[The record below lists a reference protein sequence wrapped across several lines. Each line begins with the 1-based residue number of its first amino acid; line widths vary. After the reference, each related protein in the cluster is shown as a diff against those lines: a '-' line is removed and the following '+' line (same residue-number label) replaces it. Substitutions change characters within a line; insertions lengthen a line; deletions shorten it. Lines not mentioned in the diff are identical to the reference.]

1 MGLAFLIIVLSVT
14 VMAAEVIKE
23 LAFDDP
29 SALGTVIASDAKV
42 KANGRNSVSIET
54 KGPTTICLGEVTGLQ
69 VDETQLLYEA
79 KVKSELSEGVAYLE
93 MWCHVGGGQYFS
105 RGMNSVVKGNSAWK
119 TLTTPFLLQK
129 GQVAEKVVLN
139 VVIQGKGKIWVSDVK
154 LSRKPLG

>member
-1 MGLAFLIIVLSVT
+1 MGLAFLIILLSVT
-14 VMAAEVIKE
+14 VMPAEVIKE
-23 LAFDDP
+23 LAFDD
-29 SALGTVIASDAKV
+29 SSELGTVIASDAKV

-79 KVKSELSEGVAYLE
+79 RVKSELSEGVAYLE

-129 GQVAEKVVLN
+129 DQIAEKVVLN